1 MATTCYAMILRRSNV
16 SNIPDYGNIIKA
28 LGNLTEYADE
38 PTPGD
43 IFSDYFLGITMILSF
58 FASTLLNPL
67 TFFFNYRQ
75 QVRLKTTRILFML
88 LAISDFLT
96 NIYRPLQI
104 GYRFLSSTEYPLI
117 RDKTLSDVLESISF
131 RLLMFSSL
139 ILTSF
144 ISICRFINVQFPFF
158 NISTRGVIFSYITL
172 MTAALSCYTWLVA
185 GFPLP
190 KNEGIFALYCQMATA
205 YKYHS
210 PLDQS
215 VTFIIHNVFTSIL
228 GIMGVVSSILTVVC
242 LMSKK
247 GDTGSEESDKL
258 LRKSSQA
265 VLYMNLG
272 NVVMIANH
280 LVYTSKGSQIPLINV
295 LGAFAMAIILSAF
308 NPLVRICLSKEI
320 QDFVLNFAR
329 NKLSNVHVSLSQQT
343 TEQTELTA

>member
-1 MATTCYAMILRRSNV
+1 MILRRSNV
-16 SNIPDYGNIIKA
+16 SNLPDYGKILEN

-38 PTPGD
+38 PTRGE

-58 FASTLLNPL
+58 FASTMLNPL
-67 TFFFNYRQ
+67 AFLFSYRQ
-75 QVRLKTTRILFML
+75 QGRLRTTRLLFML

-104 GYRFLSSTEYPLI
+104 GYRFLSATEYPLI
-117 RDKTLSDVLESISF
+117 RDKTLGDVLESIFF

-158 NISTRGVIFSYITL
+158 NISTRGVMSAYITL
-172 MTAALSCYTWLVA
+172 MIAALSAYTWFVA

-190 KNEGIFALYCQMATA
+190 KNDGIFSLYCQMATA
-205 YKYHS
+205 YTYEE
-210 PLDQS
+210 PLDKT
-215 VTFIIHNVFTSIL
+215 VTFIIHNIFTSIL
-228 GIMGVVSSILTVVC
+228 GMMGVVSSILTVVC

-247 GDTGSEESDKL
+247 GDIGSEESDKL

-265 VLYMNLG
+265 VLFMNLG

-280 LVYTSKGSQIPLINV
+280 LVYTRKGSQIPLVNV

-320 QDFVLNFAR
+320 REFILNFAR
-329 NKLSNVHVSLSQQT
+329 DKLRNVQISLSQRT